1 MVAIVQIE
9 EVTVVDVEIGD
20 DCLVHVRQVKRHVGL
35 TPTEALQLSQELAEA
50 AVTARRLLAEESERQ
65 RRRVAQNGA
74 DGFDGS
80 LDSALARKGV
90 SPW

>member
-1 MVAIVQIE
+1 MVAIVQVE

-65 RRRVAQNGA
+65 RVRIRLRAA
-74 DGFDGS
+74 DGLDGPTGGKR
-80 LDSALARKGV
+80 LDLSMGA
-90 SPW
+90 